1 MVRVHHSMEHMATGV
16 GGWPLNCIGNLE
28 AERETRKCD
37 HPIKFQSA
45 LPVTSS
51 VTFLLLKIP

>member
-28 AERETRKCD
+28 SEKERSGNVA
-37 HPIKFQSA
+37 I
-45 LPVTSS
+45 L
-51 VTFLLLKIP
+51 